1 MDVVLDNLDVF
12 ARGMRTTVSL
22 TVLSFAV
29 ALVIGIVVA
38 ACRVSPVPPLRW
50 VGVDLRRAGPQH
62 AAPVLFV
69 LFFFGLTKVGIQ
81 YDAFTTAIIVLGGY
95 TGAFVGGDG
104 PLGDQR
110 GRAGQAEAARSLGL
124 TFPQVLRPRRAAPGA
139 AHRRRP
145 TRRAVHRARSRT
157 ARSPR
162 SSASLELGLQDRA
175 PDQRHRPRDPRV
187 PRGRASPT
195 SLSRSRRAS
204 LIEALDRRVAIR
216 R

>member
-50 VGVDLRRAGPQH
+50 VGATYVEAVRNTPLTL
-62 AAPVLFV
+62 LFV
-69 LFFFGLTKVGIQ
+69 LFFFGLTKVGIL
-81 YDAFTTAIIVLGGY
+81 YSPYTTAIIVLGGY
-95 TGAFVGGDG
+95 TGAFVAEMVRSGIN
-104 PLGDQR
+104 
-110 GRAGQAEAARSLGL
+110 AVATGQAEAARSLGL
-124 TFPQVLRPRRAAPGA
+124 TFPQVLRLVILPQALRTVVAPLGGLFVA
-139 AHRRRP
+139 LVKNSSIASVI
-145 TRRAVHRARSRT
+145 AVEELAYNTEILINDT
-157 ARSPR
+157 ARSIPIF
-162 SSASLELGLQDRA
+162 LGACVAYLLIT
-175 PDQRHRPRDPRV
+175 V
-187 PRGRASPT
+187 PSGV
-195 SLSRSRRAS
+195 